1 MSIPTGAY
9 EIRSLLNTTPL
20 FSMKNRLL
28 LLFVALGGM
37 ACQPNESSTFGIDPQ
52 LGTYTDEAPM
62 TKKLICGSIN
72 CENPSSEEVYTY
84 NSAGQLTRMEQFG
97 RATSGTMELFGY
109 TAYLYTP
116 NGQLSSK
123 ISYGKYGNTTTW
135 VPYNESAY
143 VYSNGVLSQEQT
155 YFNQHNPEQRVL
167 TGIIDYTYQGGNKT
181 EQTWFDAQHVL
192 SRRVVNEYRNNTLI
206 RETWYGANDVVFRR
220 FEHRFADNRRQISE
234 YLPNSTDQI
243 SLVEKTYDTQG
254 RLASEETKVNNP
266 LLCSMMAGVIRY
278 VY

>member
-1 MSIPTGAY
+1 
-9 EIRSLLNTTPL
+9 
-20 FSMKNRLL
+20 MKTQLL
-28 LLFVALGGM
+28 LLFIALGGI
-37 ACQPNESSTFGIDPQ
+37 ACQPNDASTFGIDPQ

-84 NSAGQLTRMEQFG
+84 NAAGQVARMEQFS
-97 RATSGTMELFGY
+97 RAISGQMERFGY
-109 TAYLYTP
+109 TDYLYAP

-123 ISYGKYGNTTTW
+123 ITYGKYGNTATW
-135 VPYNESAY
+135 VPYNESTY
-143 VYSNGVLSQEQT
+143 VYTNGVLSQEQT
-155 YFNQHNPEQRVL
+155 YFNQHSPEQRVL
-167 TGIIDYTYQGGNKT
+167 TATIDYTFQDGKKT
-181 EQTWFDAQHVL
+181 EQKWFDAQHIL
-192 SRRVVNEYRNNTLI
+192 NHRVVYEYRNNTLV
-206 RETWYGANDVVFRR
+206 RETWSGANDVVFRR

-234 YLPNSTDQI
+234 YLPNSTEQI
-243 SLVEKTYDTQG
+243 SLVEKTYDAQG